1 MRHEVS
7 WVPRVARCLPLSGGS
22 GLQLQPRWADR
33 PEAQPKSLPA
43 YLGDPEQVKPLLYL
57 FFFFSVKLHKSPK
70 GVYVR
75 TAILESRV
83 ALGRAVIYFSPQ
95 VGCTGDCFMLIFQK
109 HPCSKRSSLRPV
121 YLLMKAQCAESKRS
135 GPPLQGGERIGMQR
149 CLLHTEEVSRGVH

>member
-57 FFFFSVKLHKSPK
+57 FFFFFRKTTQIPK
-70 GVYVR
+70 GSIR
-75 TAILESRV
+75 QNSNFGEPCG
-83 ALGRAVIYFSPQ
+83 LGAGRDLFLTP
-95 VGCTGDCFMLIFQK
+95 GRM
-109 HPCSKRSSLRPV
+109 HW
-121 YLLMKAQCAESKRS
+121 
-135 GPPLQGGERIGMQR
+135 
-149 CLLHTEEVSRGVH
+149 